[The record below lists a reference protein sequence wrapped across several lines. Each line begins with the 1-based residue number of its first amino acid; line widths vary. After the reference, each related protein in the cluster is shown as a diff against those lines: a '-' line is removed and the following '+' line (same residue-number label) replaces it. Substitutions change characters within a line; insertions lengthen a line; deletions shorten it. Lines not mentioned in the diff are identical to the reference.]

1 MASALLGTS
10 MAFFDTNPLG
20 RIFNRYSQDT
30 ATIDT
35 RLASTYDLFVSSVFS
50 ILGSFLTSIVVIQWA
65 SLLFVPILYIAF
77 QLCRLYLR
85 PSRQLVRLVN
95 VTASPVLTLLSDVEQ
110 GCVVLR
116 AFGVKYIQLVETQ
129 IARRIDVHHRMKFAS
144 SVLDQWFDLWI
155 QLQGSAIV
163 MIVAVSLVV
172 FRSVLSAGMVGL
184 AFNYILM
191 TDDSIVYLIKWY
203 SSLEMDMIAP
213 ERVLSYC
220 ELENEDLNSTN
231 KAPFKVTEGAIQFK
245 RVQLRYKPTG
255 ELVLRDLSFSIR
267 GGEKIGIV
275 GRTGAGKSSLTM
287 ALFRMYPISSGSIW
301 TDGRNVWTVSK
312 QELRRQLCII
322 PQAPVLFK
330 GTLRHIV
337 VCRVKGGV
345 EQLVSAMPEKLS
357 TELAEKGSNLS
368 VSERQML
375 CLARALLVQSKIVV
389 LDEATAAMDHETDVQ
404 LQRVITTEFAD
415 STVLTIAHRLHTVV
429 HSDRIM
435 VMDGGR
441 VVEMDTPSALLAKED
456 GAFFRFAS
464 QGSMLKS

>member
-1 MASALLGTS
+1 MSAPSFTPKV
-10 MAFFDTNPLG
+10 N
-20 RIFNRYSQDT
+20 N
-30 ATIDT
+30 AT
-35 RLASTYDLFVSSVFS
+35 SSVNS
-50 ILGSFLTSIVVIQWA
+50 H
-65 SLLFVPILYIAF
+65 
-77 QLCRLYLR
+77 
-85 PSRQLVRLVN
+85 
-95 VTASPVLTLLSDVEQ
+95 
-110 GCVVLR
+110 
-116 AFGVKYIQLVETQ
+116 K
-129 IARRIDVHHRMKFAS
+129 
-144 SVLDQWFDLWI
+144 
-155 QLQGSAIV
+155 
-163 MIVAVSLVV
+163 
-172 FRSVLSAGMVGL
+172 FRSWTLQRCQLNLSR
-184 AFNYILM
+184 
-191 TDDSIVYLIKWY
+191 Y

-220 ELENEDLNSTN
+220 ELENEDLNGAN
-231 KAPFKVTEGAIQFK
+231 KAPFKLTEGAIHFK

-255 ELVLRDLSFSIR
+255 ELVLKDLSFSIR

-301 TDGRNVWTVSK
+301 TDGRNVWT
-312 QELRRQLCII
+312 
-322 PQAPVLFK
+322 APVLFK

-368 VSERQML
+368 VGERQML

-429 HSDRIM
+429 MHSDRIM

-441 VVEMDTPSALLAKED
+441 VIELDTPSALLAKED
-456 GAFFRFAS
+456 GAFFRFAN

>member
-1 MASALLGTS
+1 
-10 MAFFDTNPLG
+10 
-20 RIFNRYSQDT
+20 
-30 ATIDT
+30 
-35 RLASTYDLFVSSVFS
+35 
-50 ILGSFLTSIVVIQWA
+50 
-65 SLLFVPILYIAF
+65 
-77 QLCRLYLR
+77 
-85 PSRQLVRLVN
+85 
-95 VTASPVLTLLSDVEQ
+95 
-110 GCVVLR
+110 CVVLR
-116 AFGVKYIQLVETQ
+116 AFGVKYIELVETQ
-129 IARRIDVHHRMKFAS
+129 IARRIDVHHSMKFAS

-172 FRSVLSAGMVGL
+172 FRSVLSAGMVGR

-231 KAPFKVTEGAIQFK
+231 KAPFKLTEGAIQFK

-301 TDGRNVWTVSK
+301 IDGRDVWTVSK
-312 QELRRQLCII
+312 HELRRQLCII

-330 GTLRHIV
+330 GTLRQYLDPFGSFDDAMLWSV
-337 VCRVKGGV
+337 VSKAGLNK
-345 EQLVSAMPEKLS
+345 LVGAMPEKLS

-368 VSERQML
+368 VGERQML

-389 LDEATAAMDHETDVQ
+389 LDEATAAVDHETDVQ
-404 LQRVITTEFAD
+404 LQRVITTEFVDA
-415 STVLTIAHRLHTVV
+415 TVLTIAHRLHTVM

-441 VVEMDTPSALLAKED
+441 VVEMDTPSALLARED

>member
-1 MASALLGTS
+1 
-10 MAFFDTNPLG
+10 
-20 RIFNRYSQDT
+20 
-30 ATIDT
+30 
-35 RLASTYDLFVSSVFS
+35 
-50 ILGSFLTSIVVIQWA
+50 
-65 SLLFVPILYIAF
+65 
-77 QLCRLYLR
+77 
-85 PSRQLVRLVN
+85 
-95 VTASPVLTLLSDVEQ
+95 
-110 GCVVLR
+110 
-116 AFGVKYIQLVETQ
+116 
-129 IARRIDVHHRMKFAS
+129 
-144 SVLDQWFDLWI
+144 
-155 QLQGSAIV
+155 
-163 MIVAVSLVV
+163 
-172 FRSVLSAGMVGL
+172 
-184 AFNYILM
+184 
-191 TDDSIVYLIKWY
+191 
-203 SSLEMDMIAP
+203 MIAP

-231 KAPFKVTEGAIQFK
+231 KAPFKLTEGAIQFK

-255 ELVLRDLSFSIR
+255 ELVLKDLSFSIR

-415 STVLTIAHRLHTVV
+415 STVLTIAHRLHTVE